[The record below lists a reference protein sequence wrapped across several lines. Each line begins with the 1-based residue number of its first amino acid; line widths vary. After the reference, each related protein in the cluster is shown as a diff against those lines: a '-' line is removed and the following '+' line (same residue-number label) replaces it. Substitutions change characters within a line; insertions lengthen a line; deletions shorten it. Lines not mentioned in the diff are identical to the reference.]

1 MAEITSRRRGELVRG
16 VFAVLLDKPD
26 GLSAAQVLKAVEQ
39 LVPPSEFERE
49 TYPRNPAI
57 RRYEKTI
64 RFATITSVK
73 AGWLIKSGGNWSLTD
88 TGGEAYR
95 SFSDPE
101 AFEREAVRGYR
112 AWEKERQ
119 PEPQEVEEAS
129 EPVEPA
135 ESTGTLEEA
144 QDSAWA
150 EIRAYLTTMP
160 PYDFQRL
167 VAALLKAMGYFV
179 DWIAPPGPDGGIDL
193 IAHTD
198 PLGTTGPRIKV
209 QVKRRDTEKVSAE
222 SLRAFMAVLGDQ
234 DVGIYISAAGF
245 SSQAEREARSQEKRR
260 LKLIDLE
267 RFVELW
273 VQHMQELPDPDRQR
287 LPLKPVYFLASTPE

>member
-16 VFAVLLDKPD
+16 VFEVLMEKPD
-26 GLSAAQVLKAVEQ
+26 GLPAAQVLKAVEQ
-39 LVPPSEFERE
+39 LVPPTAFERE
-49 TYPRNPAI
+49 TYERNPSV

-64 RFATITSVK
+64 RFSTITSVK
-73 AGWLIKSGGNWSLTD
+73 AGWLVKSGGTWSLTEQ
-88 TGGEAYR
+88 GRQSYR
-95 SFSDPE
+95 SFTDPE
-101 AFEREAVRGYR
+101 AFEQEANRGYR
-112 AWEKERQ
+112 VWAKERQ
-119 PEPQEVEEAS
+119 PEQPEVEQVS
-129 EPVEPA
+129 EVA

-150 EIRAYLTTMP
+150 EIRAYLTSMP

-167 VAALLKAMGYFV
+167 VASLLKAMGYYV

-209 QVKRRDTEKVSAE
+209 QVKRRDSEKVSAE

-245 SSQAEREARSQEKRR
+245 SQQAKREARAQEKRR

-267 RFVELW
+267 DFVELW
-273 VQHMQELPDPDRQR
+273 VQHMQGLPDADRRR
-287 LPLKPVYFLASTPE
+287 LPLKPVYFLAVSE

>member
-1 MAEITSRRRGELVRG
+1 MAEITGRRRGELVRG
-16 VFAVLLDKPD
+16 VFEVLMDKAD
-26 GLSAAQVLKAVEQ
+26 GLPAAQVLKAVEQ
-39 LVPPSEFERE
+39 LVPPSEFEQE
-49 TYPRNPAI
+49 TYPRNPAV

-64 RFATITSVK
+64 RFATITTVK
-73 AGWLIKSGGNWSLTD
+73 AGWLIKSGGSWSLTD
-88 TGGEAYR
+88 AGKGAYR
-95 SFSDPE
+95 SFPDPE
-101 AFEREAVRGYR
+101 VFEREAVRGYR
-112 AWEKERQ
+112 VWERERQ
-119 PEPQEVEEAS
+119 PEQEEVEEAS
-129 EPVEPA
+129 ETV

-167 VAALLKAMGYFV
+167 VAALLKAMGYYV

-234 DVGIYISAAGF
+234 DVGLYISAAGF
-245 SSQAEREARSQEKRR
+245 SSPAEREARSQEKRR

-267 RFVELW
+267 RFVDLW
-273 VQHMQELPDPDRQR
+273 VQHMQGLPDSDRRR
-287 LPLKPVYFLASTPE
+287 LPLKPVYFLAVPE

>member
-1 MAEITSRRRGELVRG
+1 VAEITSRRRGELVQG
-16 VFAVLLDKPD
+16 VFAVLMDKAD
-26 GLSAAQVLKAVEQ
+26 GLPAAQVLKAVEQ
-39 LVPPSEFERE
+39 LVPPTEFERE
-49 TYPRNPAI
+49 TYPRNPSV

-73 AGWLIKSGGNWSLTD
+73 AGWLVKSGGSWSLTD
-88 TGGEAYR
+88 EGRRAYQ

-119 PEPQEVEEAS
+119 PQQAEIEEAS
-129 EPVEPA
+129 EVVD
-135 ESTGTLEEA
+135 STGTLEEA

-167 VAALLKAMGYFV
+167 VGALLKAMDYYV

-273 VQHMQELPDPDRQR
+273 VQHMQGLPDPDRRR
-287 LPLKPVYFLASTPE
+287 LPLKPVYFLASAPE

>member
-16 VFAVLLDKPD
+16 VFEVLMDKPD
-26 GLSAAQVLKAVEQ
+26 GVPAAQVLKAVEQ
-39 LVPPSEFERE
+39 TVPPSEFERA
-49 TYPRNPAI
+49 TYPRNPSV

-73 AGWLIKSGGNWSLTD
+73 AGWLVRSGGSWSLTED
-88 TGGEAYR
+88 GRQAYR
-95 SFSDPE
+95 SFTDPE
-101 AFEREAVRGYR
+101 AFEREANLRYR
-112 AWEKERQ
+112 AWEKERR
-119 PEPQEVEEAS
+119 PEPAEMEESSEV
-129 EPVEPA
+129 A

-150 EIRAYLTTMP
+150 EIRGYLTTMP

-167 VAALLKAMGYFV
+167 VAALLKAMDYYV

-245 SSQAEREARSQEKRR
+245 SAQAEREARSQEKRR

-273 VQHMQELPDPDRQR
+273 VQHMQGLPDPDRRR
-287 LPLKPVYFLASTPE
+287 LPLKPVYFLAVSE

>member
-1 MAEITSRRRGELVRG
+1 MAEITGRRRGELVRG
-16 VFAVLLDKPD
+16 VFAVLMDKPD
-26 GLSAAQVLKAVEQ
+26 GLPAAQVLKAVEQ
-39 LVPPSEFERE
+39 TVPPTEFERE
-49 TYPRNPAI
+49 TYPRNPAV

-64 RFATITSVK
+64 RFATIPSVK
-73 AGWLIKSGGNWSLTD
+73 AGWLIKSGGSWSLTD
-88 TGGEAYR
+88 AGREAYR
-95 SFSDPE
+95 SFPE
-101 AFEREAVRGYR
+101 PEVFEREAVRGYR
-112 AWEKERQ
+112 VWEKERQ
-119 PEPQEVEEAS
+119 PEQEEVEEAS
-129 EPVEPA
+129 EAV

-144 QDSAWA
+144 QDASWT

-167 VAALLKAMGYFV
+167 VAALLKAMGYYV

-273 VQHMQELPDPDRQR
+273 VQHMQGLPDPDRRR
-287 LPLKPVYFLASTPE
+287 LPLKPVYFLASAPE

>member
-1 MAEITSRRRGELVRG
+1 MAEITSKRRGELVRG
-16 VFAVLLDKPD
+16 VYAVLMDKPD
-26 GLSAAQVLKAVEQ
+26 GLPAAQVFKAVEQ
-39 LVPPSEFERE
+39 LVPPSGFEQE
-49 TYPRNPAI
+49 TYPRNPRV

-73 AGWLIKSGGNWSLTD
+73 AGWLLKSGGTWSLTEE
-88 TGGEAYR
+88 GRQAYR
-95 SFSDPE
+95 SFTEPE
-101 AFEREAVRGYR
+101 AFDREALRGYR
-112 AWEKERQ
+112 AWEKEQQ
-119 PEPQEVEEAS
+119 PEQVEAEEAS
-129 EPVEPA
+129 EA
-135 ESTGTLEEA
+135 ADTTGTLEEA
-144 QDSAWA
+144 EESAWA
-150 EIRAYLTTMP
+150 EIRAHVTTMP

-167 VAALLKAMGYFV
+167 VAALLKAMGYYV

-193 IAHTD
+193 IAHSD

-222 SLRAFMAVLGDQ
+222 SLRAFMAVLGEQ

-245 SSQAEREARSQEKRR
+245 TAQAEREARSQEKRR

-273 VQHMQELPDPDRQR
+273 VQHMQGLPDPDRRR
-287 LPLKPVYFLASTPE
+287 LPLKPVYFLAGSE

>member
-1 MAEITSRRRGELVRG
+1 MAEITGRRRGELVRG

-26 GLSAAQVLKAVEQ
+26 GLPAAQVLRAVEQ
-39 LVPPSEFERE
+39 LVPPSEFEQE
-49 TYPRNPAI
+49 TYPRNPSV

-73 AGWLIKSGGNWSLTD
+73 TGWLLKSGGTWSLTEE
-88 TGGEAYR
+88 GRQAYQ
-95 SFSDPE
+95 SFTNPE

-112 AWEKERQ
+112 AWAKERQ
-119 PEPQEVEEAS
+119 FEQGGAEETTDVADT
-129 EPVEPA
+129 
-135 ESTGTLEEA
+135 TGALEEA
-144 QDSAWA
+144 EDSAWA
-150 EIRAYLTTMP
+150 EIRAYMTTMP

-167 VAALLKAMGYFV
+167 VAALLKAMGYYV
-179 DWIAPPGPDGGIDL
+179 DWIAPPAPDGGVDL
-193 IAHTD
+193 IAHAD

-222 SLRAFMAVLGDQ
+222 SLRAFMAVLGEQ

-245 SSQAEREARSQEKRR
+245 TAQAEREARSQEKRR

-273 VQHMQELPDPDRQR
+273 VQHMQGLPDPDRRR
-287 LPLKPVYFLASTPE
+287 LPLKPVYFLAVTD

>member
-1 MAEITSRRRGELVRG
+1 VAEITSRRRGELVRG
-16 VFAVLLDKPD
+16 VFEVLMDKPD
-26 GLSAAQVLKAVEQ
+26 GLPAAQVLKAVEQ

-49 TYPRNPAI
+49 TYPRNPGV

-73 AGWLIKSGGNWSLTD
+73 AGWLVKSGGSWSLTEE
-88 TGGEAYR
+88 GRQAYR
-95 SFSDPE
+95 SFTDPE
-101 AFEREAVRGYR
+101 AFEREAVQGYR
-112 AWEKERQ
+112 AWAKEQQ
-119 PEPQEVEEAS
+119 PEQAETEEAGD
-129 EPVEPA
+129 VA
-135 ESTGTLEEA
+135 DSTGTLEEA

-167 VAALLKAMGYFV
+167 VAALLKAMGYYV

-222 SLRAFMAVLGDQ
+222 SLRSFMAVLGDQ

-273 VQHMQELPDPDRQR
+273 VQHMQGLPDPDRRR
-287 LPLKPVYFLASTPE
+287 LPLKPVYFLAVPE

>member
-1 MAEITSRRRGELVRG
+1 M
-16 VFAVLLDKPD
+16 
-26 GLSAAQVLKAVEQ
+26 
-39 LVPPSEFERE
+39 
-49 TYPRNPAI
+49 
-57 RRYEKTI
+57 
-64 RFATITSVK
+64 K
-73 AGWLIKSGGNWSLTD
+73 AGWLIKSGGSWSLTD
-88 TGGEAYR
+88 AGREAYR
-95 SFSDPE
+95 SFPE
-101 AFEREAVRGYR
+101 PEVFEREAVRGYR

-119 PEPQEVEEAS
+119 PEQEVEEAS
-129 EPVEPA
+129 EAV

-167 VAALLKAMGYFV
+167 VGALLKAMGYYV

-222 SLRAFMAVLGDQ
+222 SLRAFMAVLAIRCARRFVRRGD
-234 DVGIYISAAGF
+234 AARARPRTRICRSRGRSNRGGRCHVPALGF
-245 SSQAEREARSQEKRR
+245 RQAGYERHAGRSGWMARSTPRR
-260 LKLIDLE
+260 RRWLGRASRVRTLE
-267 RFVELW
+267 TRP
-273 VQHMQELPDPDRQR
+273 PDAGSAHR
-287 LPLKPVYFLASTPE
+287 

>member
-1 MAEITSRRRGELVRG
+1 M
-16 VFAVLLDKPD
+16 
-26 GLSAAQVLKAVEQ
+26 
-39 LVPPSEFERE
+39 
-49 TYPRNPAI
+49 

-73 AGWLIKSGGNWSLTD
+73 AGWLVKSGGSWSLTEE
-88 TGGEAYR
+88 GRQAYR

-112 AWEKERQ
+112 AWEKEQQ
-119 PEPQEVEEAS
+119 PEQAEIEETSDVAD
-129 EPVEPA
+129 
-135 ESTGTLEEA
+135 STGTLEEA

-167 VAALLKAMGYFV
+167 VAALLKAMGYYV

-209 QVKRRDTEKVSAE
+209 QVKASRHREGLGREPACLHGRPRRPGCWHLHLSGRVLLAGRAGGTLAGEASFEADRPRA
-222 SLRAFMAVLGDQ
+222 LRRTLGP
-234 DVGIYISAAGF
+234 AHAGTPRLRPGPP
-245 SSQAEREARSQEKRR
+245 ATEAR
-260 LKLIDLE
+260 L
-267 RFVELW
+267 
-273 VQHMQELPDPDRQR
+273 LPGQRAGVDRKAEFLQAADSAG
-287 LPLKPVYFLASTPE
+287 PPVRKN